1 MTTQQN
7 ELPHRG
13 VFNAAGRIA
22 IIAGDGL
29 LPGNVAEALVNQGQR
44 PFIVAIEGEAK
55 IAEAPDR
62 YDLIT
67 AAPRDLGSLLPLLKR
82 EGITHLVMAG
92 GVTGRPPIRSLRLG
106 LLMLLQIPRLV
117 AAYARGDDGLLRA
130 LVGIVESQGI
140 KVVGAHEVV
149 PELLAPEGVLTQAKP
164 TRSDEKDIAAGLAA
178 ARALGRLDIGQGAIA
193 VGARTIALEDID
205 GTDGLLMR
213 AKNLRGHGRLAG
225 KTRGVLVKCAKPEQE
240 LRVDL
245 PTIGPQTIINA
256 HEAGLAGIAVE
267 AERSF
272 ILDCPQTVK
281 LADKFGIFVVGFPR
295 GREI

>member
-13 VFNAAGRIA
+13 VFNAAGRIS

-92 GVTGRPPIRSLRLG
+92 GVTSRPPIRSLRLG